1 MLKDLLKGLKSNKN
15 IVYYVIIAVLI
26 YLIYTE
32 WNKKENFTSTN
43 PMDQTILLYG
53 NTANF
58 NPSGTGHIIIMD
70 TDTREQRVAK
80 LNSLPQGNT
89 KTQLQN
95 AIKNVGGNQ
104 IIIPGGAGLI
114 QPFTIS
120 SPGTYNI
127 NFEVFAPSVNS
138 DSFLMTLTGQ
148 GINIS
153 EVWHVNRS
161 KSLVFR
167 TWKKLYLAQGNY
179 GLHIQG
185 REATGISKVQIKFVP
200 TPAPAPAPIPRN
212 IAFEEPQGSSK
223 GYNRLI
229 SSKGFLQASGSGLV
243 YHTSN
248 NVTPALSAY
257 AQGQG
262 PFRLVMQNDRN
273 LVVYDRNTRPIA
285 ATGTDLKPGDV
296 YNGPY
301 RAILTDDHNLTIVD
315 KMDGV
320 VWTRPLLINIAFEE
334 PQGSPKGYQGLIT
347 TNGFLQASGSGLVYH
362 TSNNVVPVL
371 SANAP
376 GQGQGPFRLVMQND
390 RNLVVFDKDTRA
402 IAATGTDLKQGE
414 VYNGPYRAVL
424 TSAHT
429 LMILDKKDKVV
440 WSRQLVVPI
449 TTTRRPM
456 TTTTPR
462 TTTPMSNVFVSTMA
476 PTMAPTM
483 IPANVPISD
492 VFAPTIAP
500 ANVSVA
506 NVPVANVFAPAMAPA
521 NVSVANVPVSNVF
534 ASSMAGY

>member
-1 MLKDLLKGLKSNKN
+1 
-15 IVYYVIIAVLI
+15 
-26 YLIYTE
+26 
-32 WNKKENFTSTN
+32 
-43 PMDQTILLYG
+43 
-53 NTANF
+53 
-58 NPSGTGHIIIMD
+58 
-70 TDTREQRVAK
+70 
-80 LNSLPQGNT
+80 
-89 KTQLQN
+89 
-95 AIKNVGGNQ
+95 
-104 IIIPGGAGLI
+104 
-114 QPFTIS
+114 
-120 SPGTYNI
+120 
-127 NFEVFAPSVNS
+127 
-138 DSFLMTLTGQ
+138 
-148 GINIS
+148 
-153 EVWHVNRS
+153 
-161 KSLVFR
+161 
-167 TWKKLYLAQGNY
+167 
-179 GLHIQG
+179 
-185 REATGISKVQIKFVP
+185 
-200 TPAPAPAPIPRN
+200 
-212 IAFEEPQGSSK
+212 
-223 GYNRLI
+223 
-229 SSKGFLQASGSGLV
+229 LV

-429 LMILDKKDKVV
+429 LMILDKRDRVV

-456 TTTTPR
+456 STTTPR
-462 TTTPMSNVFVSTMA
+462 TTTPRTTTPISNVFASTMA

-483 IPANVPISD
+483 IPANVPVAD
-492 VFAPTIAP
+492 VFASTMAST
-500 ANVSVA
+500 NVSVA
-506 NVPVANVFAPAMAPA
+506 NVPVSDVFATTMAPANVPISDVFATTMAPA